1 MVRTVTGSVADMIAP
16 KCIRSST
23 LKYGGDGMKDVKKY
37 SAAVTEATDTR
48 VPNIAKT
55 KIAPLKIYKR

>member
-1 MVRTVTGSVADMIAP
+1 MIAP

-37 SAAVTEATDTR
+37 NAAVTEATDTR